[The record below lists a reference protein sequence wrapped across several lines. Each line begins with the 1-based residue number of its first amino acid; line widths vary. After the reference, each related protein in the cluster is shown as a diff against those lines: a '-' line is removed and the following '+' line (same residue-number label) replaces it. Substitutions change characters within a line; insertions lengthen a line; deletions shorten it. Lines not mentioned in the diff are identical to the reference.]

1 MAKFSYRVRIST
13 RKGLKEL
20 HVSAESAQQ
29 AKAIG
34 ARTGTVL
41 RVTPVKRSLFQTPL
55 SAADRQIFLTRL
67 SAMMASRLGLAESLR
82 LIRDTFGGPIA
93 KTANTL
99 YQTVEHGT
107 PLPEAL
113 QQIGPPDFPDSLTAL
128 IRAGS
133 RAGDTAVAL
142 NDAVLFEQE
151 IREVRKSASK
161 GIFGAISG
169 FLIAVGT
176 ILSSSF
182 YFGPEVLKSGLI
194 ASAGKSVQVGWVF
207 TLGYWIGYA
216 SIGLLVLAAP
226 LLFLGTVGKQ
236 IAPGFSDKLIL
247 KIPFYR
253 DIVLSRGSYVTLY
266 GLAMLVRSG
275 VRLSDALKLAQ
286 DTAPKGAL
294 RQDLEKAHAQAMAGK
309 PWATAMDTLHPTDKA
324 ALASALDKEQVTRTL
339 MALANQY
346 RQLYAQ
352 RVSTFVPAMTLI
364 SALLLTI
371 AGGILYGEIILPMLQ
386 ASSGVMG

>member
-1 MAKFSYRVRIST
+1 MAKTNYKVRVST
-13 RKGLKEL
+13 RKGLQEL
-20 HVSAESAQQ
+20 HVSAESPQQ
-29 AKAIG
+29 AKVIG
-34 ARTGTVL
+34 ARSGTVL
-41 RVTPVKRSLFQTPL
+41 RVLPVKRSLFQTPL
-55 SAADRQIFLTRL
+55 SPADRQIFLTRL
-67 SAMMASRLGLAESLR
+67 SAMLASRVGLAESLR
-82 LIRDTFGGPIA
+82 LIRDTFSGPIS

-107 PLPEAL
+107 SLPEAL
-113 QQIGPPDFPDSLTAL
+113 QEIGAPDFPESLTAL

-133 RAGDTAVAL
+133 RAGDTSVALSEAVA
-142 NDAVLFEQE
+142 FEQE
-151 IREVRKSASK
+151 IREIRKSASK
-161 GIFGAISG
+161 GILGAISG
-169 FLIAVGT
+169 FLIAVAT

-194 ASAGKSVQVGWVF
+194 ASAGKSVDVGWVF

-216 SIGLLVLAAP
+216 SLGLLLLALP
-226 LLFLGTVGKQ
+226 LLLLGTVGKR
-236 IAPGFSDKLIL
+236 IAPSFSDKLIL

-275 VRLSDALKLAQ
+275 VRISDALKLAQ

-294 RQDLEKAHAQAMAGK
+294 RQDLVRAHTEALAGR
-309 PWATAMDTLHPTDKA
+309 PWAAAMQTLHPTDKA
-324 ALASALDKEQVTRTL
+324 ALASAMNKEQITKTL

-346 RQLYAQ
+346 RELYAQ
-352 RVSTFVPAMTLI
+352 RVATFVPIMTLI

-386 ASSGVMG
+386 ASSGIMG